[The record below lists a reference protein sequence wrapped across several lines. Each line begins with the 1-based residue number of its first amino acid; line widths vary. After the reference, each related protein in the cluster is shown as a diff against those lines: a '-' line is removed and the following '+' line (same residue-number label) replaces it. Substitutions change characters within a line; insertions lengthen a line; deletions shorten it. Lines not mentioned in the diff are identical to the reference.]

1 MNISEKYI
9 LALLP
14 LIEDLA
20 RLITIASGKEI
31 FKEETTLILE
41 FIMLT
46 SICWNVADVT
56 QKKQSVIAGVT
67 KGSIMLLFGFVLVPL
82 LLKPTLLLGKNR
94 IQKLVIA
101 LTVISLCVLTEDT
114 LWEVVEN
121 EI

>member
-94 IQKLVIA
+94 IQKLAIA

-121 EI
+121 QI